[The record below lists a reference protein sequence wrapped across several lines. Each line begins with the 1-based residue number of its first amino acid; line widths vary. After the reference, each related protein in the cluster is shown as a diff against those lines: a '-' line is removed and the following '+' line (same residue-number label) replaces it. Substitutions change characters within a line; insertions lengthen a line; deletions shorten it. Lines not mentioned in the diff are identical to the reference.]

1 MRVLLAVALVAVLAV
16 ALVAVLGRVTS
27 SSSPTALPP
36 PTFVDDTATSGIDH
50 RYTGEADFFVGGGVA
65 VFDCDGDR
73 KPDLYVAGGSNEAAL
88 YRNESE
94 VGGPLRFGRVAGG
107 ATDLA
112 RVTGAYP
119 LDIDGDRTTD
129 LAVLRHGG
137 NVLLRGTGGCQFES
151 ANEAWAF
158 DGGAAWTAAF
168 SASWEAGTTGWP
180 TLAIGNYLDQSSE
193 DRERLCFDNELVRPN
208 AAQTG
213 YDAPVA
219 LSPGWCSLSMLFSD
233 WDRSGRRDLRISND
247 RHYYS
252 TTGDGEEQLWRMDPG
267 EPPHLYTEAEGWQR
281 VRVWGMGIASYDL
294 TGDGYAEYFLTS
306 QADNKLQT
314 LAAGPAQPNFADMAL
329 EAGVTAT
336 RPYLGDTNL
345 PSTAWHA
352 EFQDVNNDSF
362 VDLFI
367 GKGNVEAMPD
377 YAAADPSNL
386 MIGQPDG
393 TFVEGAQAAGIV
405 SYDRARGA
413 SLADFNLDGMLDLV
427 VVYRREP
434 VRVWRNVGGS
444 DEGGTAAEE
453 LGHWLAVEL
462 QGAGSNTSAIG
473 SWIEVRLGERI
484 IQREVTVGG
493 GHAGGQLGWIH
504 FGLGTASK
512 VEIRVQWADGVVGPW
527 LPAAAD
533 QFVLIRQDADSVEP
547 WPPTPGTSRP

>member
-1 MRVLLAVALVAVLAV
+1 MGVLLVVVAALLVV
-16 ALVAVLGRVTS
+16 ALVAVLGRATS
-27 SSSPTALPP
+27 SPPEALPP
-36 PTFVDDTATSGIDH
+36 PAFVDDTAAAGIDH
-50 RYTGEADFFVGGGVA
+50 RYTGESDFFVGGGVA

-73 KPDLYVAGGSNEAAL
+73 QPDVYVAGGSGEARL
-88 YRNESE
+88 YRNESD
-94 VGGPLRFGRVAGG
+94 VGGPLRFVRVAS
-107 ATDLA
+107 AETDLP

-119 LDIDGDRTTD
+119 LDIDGDGATD
-129 LAVLRHGG
+129 LAVLRHGE
-137 NVLLRGTGGCQFES
+137 NVLLRATGECRFES
-151 ANEAWAF
+151 ANEAWGF
-158 DGGAAWTAAF
+158 EGGEAWTAAF
-168 SASWEAGTTGWP
+168 SASWESGTTGWP
-180 TLAIGNYLDQSSE
+180 TLAFGNYLDQSSD
-193 DRERLCFDNELVRPN
+193 DRERLCSDNKLIRPN
-208 AAQTG
+208 AEQTG
-213 YDAPVA
+213 YAASVP

-252 TTGDGEEQLWRMDPG
+252 QAGDGQEQLWRIDPA
-267 EPPHLYTEAEGWQR
+267 EPPHLYTESEGWQR

-294 TGDGYAEYFLTS
+294 TGDGYPEYFLTS

-314 LAAGPAQPNFADMAL
+314 LADGPAEPNFADMAF
-329 EAGVTAT
+329 EAGITAT
-336 RPYLGDTNL
+336 RPYVGDTNL

-352 EFQDVNNDSF
+352 EFQDVNNDTF

-377 YAAADPSNL
+377 YAAEDPSNL

-434 VRVWRNVGGS
+434 VRVWRNVGLA
-444 DEGGTAAEE
+444 DDGGIRAAEP
-453 LGHWLAVEL
+453 GHWLAVEL
-462 QGAGSNTSAIG
+462 AGGGSNTSAIG
-473 SWIEVRLGERI
+473 SWIQVRVGDQI

-504 FGLGTASK
+504 IGLGTASE
-512 VEIRVQWADGVVGPW
+512 VEIRIQWADGEVGPW

-533 QFVLIRQDADSVEP
+533 QFVLVRQDAEAVEP
-547 WPPTPGTSRP
+547 WLPAPATSRR